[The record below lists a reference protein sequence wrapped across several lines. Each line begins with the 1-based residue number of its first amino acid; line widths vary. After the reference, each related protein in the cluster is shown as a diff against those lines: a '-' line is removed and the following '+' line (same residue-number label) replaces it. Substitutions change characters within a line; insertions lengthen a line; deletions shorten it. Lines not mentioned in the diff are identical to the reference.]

1 MAEINVECINPFLMA
16 ATSIM
21 KDACQMD
28 MKIGTAIVI
37 IAFLIYLYKM
47 FGKD

>member
-1 MAEINVECINPFLMA
+1 MLYILFILFIIWMIWKIKKLGELV
-16 ATSIM
+16 
-21 KDACQMD
+21 KMD
-28 MKIGTAIVI
+28 IGTAIVI